1 MLLFYFYFNFLY
13 HMLTWLANTWSH
25 QQRYHV
31 HLCFRGETLF
41 FVFHASTSSLPLSV
55 LFCLVS
61 YTDWVKGIDLKKR
74 LFYSFICFTFLNGKQ
89 CRTTLGRF
97 CMELW
102 WDQNER
108 NFQKQNNCIEKRK
121 FMSAVVLE
129 KQLNGEECRKTR
141 QGKLG
146 KIKGLV
152 NNLVK
157 QQETL
162 GCFKDLV
169 LSRGSIRRNSTVPN

>member
-1 MLLFYFYFNFLY
+1 
-13 HMLTWLANTWSH
+13 
-25 QQRYHV
+25 
-31 HLCFRGETLF
+31 
-41 FVFHASTSSLPLSV
+41 
-55 LFCLVS
+55 
-61 YTDWVKGIDLKKR
+61 
-74 LFYSFICFTFLNGKQ
+74 
-89 CRTTLGRF
+89 
-97 CMELW
+97 MELW
-102 WDQNER
+102 WDQNGR
-108 NFQKQNNCIEKRK
+108 NFQKQNNFIEKRK

-162 GCFKDLV
+162 GCFKDIV